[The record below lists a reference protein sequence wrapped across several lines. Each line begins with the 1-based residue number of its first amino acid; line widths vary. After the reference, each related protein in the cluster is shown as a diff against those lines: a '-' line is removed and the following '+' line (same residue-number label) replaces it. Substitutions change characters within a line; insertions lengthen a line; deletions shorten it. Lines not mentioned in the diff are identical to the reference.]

1 VVRAKGADFCP
12 NHRVD
17 LEGNATVLATMG
29 VVIYLFIPKKNEVQ
43 KSLTKLADDRIL
55 HV

>member
-1 VVRAKGADFCP
+1 MVRAKGADFCP

-29 VVIYLFIPKKNEVQ
+29 VVIYLFIPKKNDGGQ
-43 KSLTKLADDRIL
+43 MSDHHNL
-55 HV
+55 